1 MSSDRLNTFHDA
13 SGLVTVGVFRKRSP
27 SAEQHHFDLG
37 ADVPDDMVVIGGG
50 GLAAEFPVGAL
61 LTASY
66 PNDSL
71 SAWLVSSKDH
81 IQPNP
86 HYLIAYA
93 IGLKIEGM
101 SRDQLINAIH
111 IDTQESGLG
120 QHPETSANVDDG
132 FLLVS
137 GGFRIDW
144 SGAGN
149 LATASFPSTDR
160 SWTAR
165 SKDHEAVSPANLRVY
180 AISLREDL
188 PVGQVQVAI
197 ESRESGT
204 SQHPISVADVRDGFA
219 LTGGGGEAHWHK
231 DGSLLWRLEPATT
244 TSNQEFGAASKDH
257 IHPDPSSIT
266 SYALGIQI
274 KPKIQPLIK
283 KERLRFSNR
292 IGMF

>member
-13 SGLVTVGVFRKRSP
+13 SGLVTVGVFRKKSP
-27 SAEQHHFDLG
+27 SAEQHHFDVG
-37 ADVPDDMVVIGGG
+37 ADVPDDMVAIGGG
-50 GLAAEFPVGAL
+50 GLAAELPEGAL

-66 PNDSL
+66 PNDGL

-81 IQPNP
+81 LNPNP
-86 HYLIAYA
+86 HYLTAYA
-93 IGLKIEGM
+93 IGLKIKGM

-111 IDTQESGLG
+111 IDTEESGRG
-120 QHPETSANVDDG
+120 QHLETSANADDG

-165 SKDHEAVSPANLRVY
+165 SKDHGEVSPANLRVY
-180 AISLREDL
+180 AISLRENL

-197 ESRESGT
+197 ESRESGV
-204 SQHPISVADVRDGFA
+204 SPHPASVADVRDGFA
-219 LTGGGGEAHWHK
+219 LVGGGAEAHWHTQ
-231 DGSLLWRLEPATT
+231 GSLLWRLEPATT
-244 TSNQEFGAASKDH
+244 TSNQEFGASSKDH
-257 IHPDPSSIT
+257 KYPDPGSIT

-274 KPKIQPLIK
+274 KPKIKPLIEEK
-283 KERLRFSNR
+283 RLTFSNR
-292 IGMF
+292 IRMF